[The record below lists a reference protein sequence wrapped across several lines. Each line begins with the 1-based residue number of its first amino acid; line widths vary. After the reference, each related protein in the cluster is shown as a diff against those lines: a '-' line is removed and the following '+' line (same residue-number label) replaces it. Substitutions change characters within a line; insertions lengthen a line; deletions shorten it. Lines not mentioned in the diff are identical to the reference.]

1 MGNEAHDDYAKK
13 QAQQQPHNKYKLKI
27 LLFVIVTNIPT
38 IYIFCG
44 SSLNLNLTGHNNHLS
59 LPLWDSPTLVHELN
73 STKFELAASHSFFV
87 ELQQQLNSTNLL
99 VDALLIELIREHE
112 RLTQKVASVPGGKF
126 NADLSIRLSDEMRV
140 ALGPHKLPLGKSPM
154 TGLDEVIAPVGVG
167 CFKLQEELVQY
178 MTYEIGAEC
187 LVDDVFAQRLLLKGC
202 EPLPRWRCHPKSTSE
217 LC

>member
-13 QAQQQPHNKYKLKI
+13 QAQQQPHNKYKYKLKI

-44 SSLNLNLTGHNNHLS
+44 SSLNLNLNGHINHLS

-73 STKFELAASHSFFV
+73 STKFELAASHSFIV
-87 ELQQQLNSTNLL
+87 ELQQQLNSTNLS
-99 VDALLIELIREHE
+99 VDALLIELTREHE
-112 RLTQKVASVPGGKF
+112 RLTQKVASVP
-126 NADLSIRLSDEMRV
+126 
-140 ALGPHKLPLGKSPM
+140 GPHKLPLGKSPM
-154 TGLDEVIAPVGVG
+154 TGLDEVIAPVGAG
-167 CFKLQEELVQY
+167 CFKFQEGLVQY